1 MTQSISETLASLG
14 LQLPS
19 APDAVGAYV
28 PVLRSGHLVMTSG
41 QLPTIGKEVAFQGQV
56 GHDLTREDG
65 RNAAEVACLNAL
77 AQIAKEVG
85 GLENVK
91 RVVRLEGFV
100 QSAAGFYD
108 QPYVM
113 NGASELLLKLFGDAG
128 KHTRFAIGCNTLP
141 LNAAVELALW
151 AEV

>member
-1 MTQSISETLASLG
+1 MAQSISEILNSLG

-28 PVLRSGHLVMTSG
+28 PVLRTGQLVMTSG
-41 QLPTIGKEVAFQGQV
+41 QLPTLAKEVAFKGKV

-65 RNAAEVACLNAL
+65 RNAAQVACLNAL
-77 AQIAKEVG
+77 AQIAKEIG

-100 QSAAGFYD
+100 QSADDFYD

-113 NGASELLLKLFGDAG
+113 NSASELLLKLFGDAG
-128 KHTRFAIGCNTLP
+128 RHTRFAIGCNTLP

-151 AEV
+151 VEV